1 MREKLIMARGNR
13 TQQEV
18 ADKLGIT
25 QKHLSKIELGQRN
38 PSILLASKI
47 SDFYK
52 LPVEYLFD
60 DIFLKLNTP

>member
-1 MREKLIMARGNR
+1 MREKLIIARGDR

-60 DIFLKLNTP
+60 DIFLKSNTS

>member
-1 MREKLIMARGNR
+1 MREKLIIARGDR